1 MPELTAWA
9 WVALMSGALVV
20 GLSKAA
26 LPGGGT
32 LAAALFALVL
42 PAKASTGTLLVLLI
56 VGDLFAVW
64 AYRRHADWQLLRRLI
79 PTVLVGVVL
88 GAAFLAVTSDAVVR
102 RVIAVI
108 LLALIAVTLFRRHS
122 PRRASVEAA
131 AAQDGDAL
139 PGRPRRVEAGVFGTL
154 GGFTTMV
161 ANAGGPVM
169 SMYFLAMRLGVWA
182 FLGTSAWFFFVVNV
196 VKVPF
201 SVGLGLITP
210 ASLLLDAVLA
220 PLVII
225 GALAGRLLASRMDQ
239 RVFERIV
246 IALTLVSA
254 VNMLF

>member
-9 WVALMSGALVV
+9 WAALTAGALVV

-32 LAAALFALVL
+32 LATALFAMVL
-42 PAKASTGTLLVLLI
+42 PAKASTGTLLLLLI
-56 VGDLFAVW
+56 LGDLFALA
-64 AYRRHADWQLLRRLI
+64 AYRHHADLRLLRRLV

-88 GAAFLAVTSDAVVR
+88 GAGFMAVTSDAVVR

-108 LLALIAVTLFRRHS
+108 LLALIGLTLWRRYG
-122 PRRASVEAA
+122 RRGRAAASHDPGERPHRGEAA
-131 AAQDGDAL
+131 
-139 PGRPRRVEAGVFGTL
+139 VFGVL

-169 SMYFLAMRLGVWA
+169 SMYFLAMRLEVWA

-201 SVGLGLITP
+201 SVGLGLITTE
-210 ASLLLDAVLA
+210 SLAIDALLA
-220 PLVII
+220 PVVIL
-225 GALAGRLLASRMDQ
+225 GALAGRRLAARMDQ
-239 RVFERIV
+239 QVFEKVV

-254 VNMLF
+254 VNMLIS

>member
-9 WVALMSGALVV
+9 WAALTLGALVV

-32 LAAALFALVL
+32 LAAALFALAL

-56 VGDLFAVW
+56 LGDLFAVW
-64 AYRRHADWQLLRRLI
+64 AYRRHADLAVLRRLV
-79 PTVLVGVVL
+79 PTVLGGVVL
-88 GAAFLAVTSDAVVR
+88 GALFMAMASDALVR

-108 LLALIAVTLFRRHS
+108 LLALIAVTLWRRYGPWSHA
-122 PRRASVEAA
+122 RAEA
-131 AAQDGDAL
+131 G
-139 PGRPRRVEAGVFGTL
+139 GRPRRGAAAVYGAL

-169 SMYFLAMRLGVWA
+169 SMYFLAMRLEVWA
-182 FLGTSAWFFFVVNV
+182 FLGTSAWFFFVVNL

-201 SVGLGLITP
+201 SVGLGLIT
-210 ASLLLDAVLA
+210 ADSLAINAVLA
-220 PLVII
+220 PVVIA
-225 GALAGRLLASRMDQ
+225 GALAGRRLAAHMDQ
-239 RVFERIV
+239 AVFEKLV

-254 VNMLF
+254 VNMLL